1 MSTKISWMGVTEPY
15 GPFTV
20 QAEHR
25 TEPANCT
32 YTPCLLRLDSFWD
45 CCQWHICRVRLGY
58 LRVVFEPETQEAEV
72 PFCTLQLLILY
83 EVAYQ
88 VPLCDPPLAGQ
99 LQGRGQDLGNLL
111 GRYSRY
117 TSWSPPLSSCKME
130 AGTRAPPKG
139 HLP

>member
-25 TEPANCT
+25 TEPANST
-32 YTPCLLRLDSFWD
+32 HTPCLLRLDSFWD

-58 LRVVFEPETQEAEV
+58 LRVVVEPETQEAEV
-72 PFCTLQLLILY
+72 PFCTLCPSSMRWPARCLY
-83 EVAYQ
+83 VT
-88 VPLCDPPLAGQ
+88 PPLAGQ

-139 HLP
+139 HLS

>member
-25 TEPANCT
+25 TEPANST
-32 YTPCLLRLDSFWD
+32 HTPCLLRLDSFWD
-45 CCQWHICRVRLGY
+45 CCQWHIYRVCLGY

-88 VPLCDPPLAGQ
+88 VPLCDPPVSWTVARARAGPRKSAWTIFQ
-99 LQGRGQDLGNLL
+99 IHILVP
-111 GRYSRY
+111 
-117 TSWSPPLSSCKME
+117 TSFFM
-130 AGTRAPPKG
+130 
-139 HLP
+139 